1 MARGRKSTLVIL
13 LSTQEREIL
22 ERWQRTTTLAS
33 GLARR
38 GRIILLLAEGYT
50 QHHVAQVIGVRRSIV
65 RKWAK
70 RFLAQRIAGLR
81 DGRGRGTK
89 SGSPRHDG
97 SPHGPIGPRAAE
109 YSGPQ
114 SIPMGLSQVGLP
126 AQR

>member
-1 MARGRKSTLVIL
+1 MARGRKSTLVIQ

-50 QHHVAQVIGVRRSIV
+50 QHHVAQVIAVRRSIV

-70 RFLAQRIAGLR
+70 RFLAQRIAGLH
-81 DGRGRGTK
+81 DGRGCGLK
-89 SGSPRHDG
+89 GG
-97 SPHGPIGPRAAE
+97 SPHGPMGARAPGDTGP
-109 YSGPQ
+109 
-114 SIPMGLSQVGLP
+114 
-126 AQR
+126 